1 MNPWTALKNAVAGWR
16 MIILGQPG
24 WQEQFNRTAP
34 GLAVA
39 LAVFAFAAFLAVV
52 VASAHIGMPG
62 LIGVVVAMLVLGLPV
77 FALAIM
83 VWVTRRMVRDEGPV
97 QDVMV
102 PGTYAATAFLLVE
115 GILALTGGP
124 LVMLAWA
131 GLAYL
136 LYRLARMATNWHMA
150 IAIGFAVLTVVLLV
164 ALRLALYMVSNL
176 PTPD

>member
-1 MNPWTALKNAVAGWR
+1 MNPWSAIKDAALGWR
-16 MIILGQPG
+16 MIILGQPE
-24 WQEQFNRTAP
+24 WTAQFNRTAS

-39 LAVFAFAAFLAVV
+39 LAVFAFAAFLAVI

-62 LIGVVVAMLVLGLPV
+62 LIGVVVAMLVLGLPLL
-77 FALAIM
+77 ALAIM
-83 VWVTRRMVRDEGPV
+83 VWVTRRTMRDAGPV

-115 GILALTGGP
+115 GLLALTGGP

-136 LYRLARMATNWHMA
+136 LFRLARMATNWHVVVA
-150 IAIGFAVLTVVLLV
+150 IAFAVLSVVLLV